1 MYRRRIKPDTRP
13 HWNDDLKISF
23 RGVLYTADEWQKM
36 CARAIATDMTPNYKN
51 DPTYNLKVKRE
62 R

>member
-1 MYRRRIKPDTRP
+1 MKRKPKPDTRP
-13 HWNDDLKISF
+13 HWNDDLRIMYNK
-23 RGVLYTADEWQKM
+23 RLYTADEWQKM
-36 CARAIATDMTPNYKN
+36 CARAIATDMTPHYSK